1 MRQHPREEVLALQ
14 PAAKQRAVLLALLCA
29 FPSWVL
35 PAAPFLGGRAMELGN
50 NLCCALGPLLLCSG
64 AEMGTAPGTDLLG
77 WISPFV
83 QAVFLY
89 ETFLPFP
96 APDFCPLL
104 FLLCFRYC
112 FKSNERSFVAV
123 EQLFFFSFPN
133 WRPLVCLQL

>member
-1 MRQHPREEVLALQ
+1 
-14 PAAKQRAVLLALLCA
+14 
-29 FPSWVL
+29 
-35 PAAPFLGGRAMELGN
+35 MELGN

-123 EQLFFFSFPN
+123 EQLFFFFFPN